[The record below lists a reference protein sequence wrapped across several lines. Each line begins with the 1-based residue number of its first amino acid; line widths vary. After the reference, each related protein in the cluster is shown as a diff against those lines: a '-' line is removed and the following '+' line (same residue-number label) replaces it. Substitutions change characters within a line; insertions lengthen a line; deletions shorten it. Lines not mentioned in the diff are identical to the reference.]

1 MLRLIDGLPEGAVG
15 IEARGRVT
23 RSDRA
28 RVVEPRLDAAFA
40 DGGRI
45 RLLYVAGEDF
55 AGYEDGGAFDDAVFG
70 SRHFNAFQKIA
81 FVAEDGPWDR
91 AVSALAGLMPAAL
104 RIFAP
109 RELAAAKAWLAA

>member
-1 MLRLIDGLPEGAVG
+1 MLRVIDGLPDGAVG
-15 IEARGRVT
+15 IEAHGRVT
-23 RSDRA
+23 RSERA
-28 RVVEPRLDAAFA
+28 RVLQPRLDAALA

-55 AGYEDGGAFDDAVFG
+55 AGYEGGGVFDDAVFG

-81 FVAEDGPWDR
+81 FVADDGPWDR
-91 AVSALAGLMPAAL
+91 AVAALDGLMPAAV
-104 RIFAP
+104 RTFAP